1 VNLKV
6 SLISDDAYDEEE
18 KIDYEDLETVFRMRC
33 SKIVNILELVYLL
46 QEKKRTDSKAIRE
59 LEREV
64 SYKSDFIIR
73 FYEYLSLIY
82 SKVLDYREN
91 VAF

>member
-1 VNLKV
+1 MNLKV
-6 SLISDDAYDEEE
+6 SLISETDEEE
-18 KIDYEDLETVFRMRC
+18 KIDYDDLEAVFRQRC

-73 FYEYLSLIY
+73 FYEYLTLRY
-82 SKVLDYREN
+82 SKIADYRDPYI
-91 VAF
+91 